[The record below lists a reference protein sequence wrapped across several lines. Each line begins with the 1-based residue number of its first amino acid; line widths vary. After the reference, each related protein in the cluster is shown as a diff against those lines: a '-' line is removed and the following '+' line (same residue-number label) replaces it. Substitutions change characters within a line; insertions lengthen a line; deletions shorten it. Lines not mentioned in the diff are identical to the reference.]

1 MTFFMFSAEMSPETK
16 NRFDQARVISVGT
29 FGQFRDGRH
38 PVPAAF
44 HGNDAVLVSV
54 FVKAVAL

>member
-1 MTFFMFSAEMSPETK
+1 MFSAEMSPETK